1 MSIFCQNMVK
11 VACHDYG
18 YDCDFT
24 VTGKIDEV
32 VEKYNQHSEEEH
44 GIEYVKEDLEHR
56 FMELETS
63 Q

>member
-1 MSIFCQNMVK
+1 MVK

-18 YDCDFT
+18 HDCDFT
-24 VTGKIDEV
+24 VTDEIDKV

>member
-1 MSIFCQNMVK
+1 MVI

-18 YDCDFT
+18 YDCGFT
-24 VTGKIDEV
+24 VIAEIDEA
-32 VEKYNQHSEEEH
+32 VEKYKKHSEEEH

>member
-1 MSIFCQNMVK
+1 MVR
-11 VACHDYG
+11 VVCHDYG
-18 YDCDFT
+18 YDCEFM
-24 VTGKIDEV
+24 VTGDVDEV

-44 GIEYVKEDLEHR
+44 GIEYVKEDLQQR

>member
-1 MSIFCQNMVK
+1 MSNFCQNMVK
-11 VACHDYG
+11 VSCHDYG

-24 VTGKIDEV
+24 VTGEVDEV
-32 VEKYNQHSEEEH
+32 VEKYNHHSEEEH
-44 GIEYVKEDLEHR
+44 GIEYVKEDLQQR

>member
-1 MSIFCQNMVK
+1 MVK

-18 YDCDFT
+18 YDCGFT
-24 VTGKIDEV
+24 VTGEIVKA

-44 GIEYVKEDLEHR
+44 GIEYVKEDLTQR
-56 FMELETS
+56 FMELEIS

>member
-1 MSIFCQNMVK
+1 MVK
-11 VACHDYG
+11 VTCHDYG

-24 VTGKIDEV
+24 IVAEIDQA
-32 VEKYNQHSEEEH
+32 VEEYNKHSEEVH

-56 FMELETS
+56 FMELEIS

>member
-1 MSIFCQNMVK
+1 MVK
-11 VACHDYG
+11 VSCHDYG

-24 VTGKIDEV
+24 LVAEIDEA

-44 GIEYVKEDLEHR
+44 GIEYVKEDLQHR
-56 FMELETS
+56 FMELGIS

>member
-1 MSIFCQNMVK
+1 MVK

-18 YDCDFT
+18 YDCDFI
-24 VTGKIDEV
+24 VTDEIDQV

-44 GIEYVKEDLEHR
+44 GIEYVKEDLTQR